1 MRALAGELGIGDR
14 VTFTG
19 AVSDAELVEEYARA
33 RVFVSASEHEGF
45 GISAVEA
52 MAAGCVPV
60 LSDIAAFR
68 RLVTPGENGVLVDF
82 ADAERAG
89 EAMAALEGAD
99 VERMGGA
106 AAASVEQFSWERTM
120 PRWVELYR
128 EVTKSH

>member
-1 MRALAGELGIGDR
+1 LGIGDR

-19 AVSDAELVEEYARA
+19 AVSDAELIDEYARA

-60 LSDIAAFR
+60 LSDIPAFR
-68 RLVTPGENGVLVDF
+68 RLITAGENGVLVDF
-82 ADAERAG
+82 ADAGRAG
-89 EAMAALEGAD
+89 EVMAGIEGED
-99 VERMGGA
+99 LVSMGGA
-106 AAASVEQFSWERTM
+106 AAASVEQFSWERTV

-128 EVTKSH
+128 EVTRNPGS